1 MTIQLTGVHADISD
15 FLVNESAALDEHR
28 QRDWLTFLTDDFT
41 YLIPVPRSHEDL
53 NESPYDT
60 TTFLAHESKS
70 FLEMRFARLESDHA
84 WSEHPPAFIRHF
96 ISNFR
101 VIDEV
106 PGESWTVATNVMVVR
121 ARLPEPTTMSTA
133 GRVDTIVA
141 TPDGLR
147 LKKRLVYLDTELPTD
162 GQLGVIY

>member
-1 MTIQLTGVHADISD
+1 MTTQVTGVHAEVWD

-28 QRDWLTFLTDDFT
+28 HGDWLGLLTDDFV
-41 YLIPVPRSHEDL
+41 YEIPVPRSREDL
-53 NESPYDT
+53 TQSPYDM

-70 FLEMRFARLESDHA
+70 FLQMRFTRLSSDHD
-84 WSEHPPAFIRHF
+84 WSEHPPAFFRHF

-101 VIDEV
+101 VVEELD
-106 PGESWTVATNVMVVR
+106 GESWTVATNVRVVR

-133 GRVDTIVA
+133 ARRDIIVA

-147 LKKRLVYLDTELPTD
+147 LRHRVVFLDTALPTD